1 MTMDPARRYALTLHA
16 LSAVDRDWILGRLS
30 PAARKRLLPL
40 MDELKGLGLRI
51 DRNLLA
57 TLVDGGGLEAT
68 SRVINDEDSH
78 HHDVRLLDRA
88 DSQWVAAVLQS
99 EPVVLRRA
107 VENAHEWSWA
117 TSSKSHTAT
126 TATGSGSSVSALAH
140 HIGPTPRVRAALI
153 AQLARRMMTD
163 EQSGQ
168 CKVFATSAVTPVRRN
183 RWNSVIGRWL
193 PWAR

>member
-16 LSAVDRDWILGRLS
+16 LSAVDREWILGRLS
-30 PAARKRLLPL
+30 PAARQRLLPL

-51 DRNLLA
+51 DRDLLA
-57 TLVDGGGLEAT
+57 RLAEGGGLDAT
-68 SRVINDEDSH
+68 SRVINDEDRH
-78 HHDVRLLDRA
+78 HHDLRLLDRA
-88 DSQWVAAVLQS
+88 DSQWVAAVLRS
-99 EPVVLRRA
+99 EPAVLRSA

-117 TSSKSHTAT
+117 TASKFHTAT
-126 TATGSGSSVSALAH
+126 TTSSSVSSAGALAH
-140 HIGPTPRVRAALI
+140 HIGPTPRVRAALV

-168 CKVFATSAVTPVRRN
+168 CKVFATPALTSVRRN
-183 RWNSVIGRWL
+183 RWKSVIGRWL